1 MSKVLAAVLT
11 AFLLSFILF
20 GTACNLEDDAMPNLS
35 KFQAF
40 VMVLVGYSYGQL
52 DEDTRHIEAQLKNEK
67 DPQKRQQLKDLLRR
81 RQQEDKNVND
91 FWNKIKDLDPD
102 GQGC

>member
-1 MSKVLAAVLT
+1 MMVILLSIILT
-11 AFLLSFILF
+11 A
-20 GTACNLEDDAMPNLS
+20 TACNLEDDAMPNLS
-35 KFQAF
+35 KFQALT
-40 VMVLVGYSYGQL
+40 MVVVGYSYGQL

-67 DPQKRQQLKDLLRR
+67 DPKKRQQLKDLLRR
-81 RQQEDKNVND
+81 LKQEDKNVND